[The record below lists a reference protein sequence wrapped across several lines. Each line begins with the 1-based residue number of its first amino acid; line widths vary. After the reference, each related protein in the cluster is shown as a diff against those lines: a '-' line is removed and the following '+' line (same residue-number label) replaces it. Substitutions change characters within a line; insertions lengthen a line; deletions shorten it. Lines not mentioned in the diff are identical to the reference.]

1 MEKSK
6 IQNQGKSAELEKR
19 NYKNEKEIGK
29 KKRKLCLGNKGSEMK
44 QINRSWVCDVFNNR
58 TPCWVGMTPLP
69 THPGRVCILEVCA
82 HTSVSWRCVTL
93 LLYPGDVLPYFCIL
107 EVCDHTSVSW
117 RCVTLLLY
125 PGGV

>member
-44 QINRSWVCDVFNNR
+44 QINRS
-58 TPCWVGMTPLP
+58 L
-69 THPGRVCILEVCA
+69 
-82 HTSVSWRCVTL
+82 
-93 LLYPGDVLPYFCIL
+93 
-107 EVCDHTSVSW
+107 
-117 RCVTLLLY
+117 
-125 PGGV
+125 GV

>member
-69 THPGRVCILEVCA
+69 SAHPPGPG
-82 HTSVSWRCVTL
+82 
-93 LLYPGDVLPYFCIL
+93 LYPGGVCPYFCIL
-107 EVCDHTSVSW
+107 EVCDPIF
-117 RCVTLLLY
+117 LY